1 MQIRAEQG
9 RKEYL
14 RQQKEMQAWQNLP
27 LGHPL
32 KQPSPENIA
41 RTRAQ
46 WGITG
51 QPNWDQPTSK
61 GQD

>member
-1 MQIRAEQG
+1 
-9 RKEYL
+9 
-14 RQQKEMQAWQNLP
+14 MQAWQDLP

-32 KQPSPENIA
+32 KQHSGEDIA
-41 RTRAQ
+41 RTRAE

-51 QPNWDQPTSK
+51 QPSWEQPTSK

>member
-1 MQIRAEQG
+1 
-9 RKEYL
+9 
-14 RQQKEMQAWQNLP
+14 MQAWQNLP

-32 KQPSPENIA
+32 KQPSPEKIA

-51 QPNWDQPTSK
+51 QPSWEQPTSK

>member
-1 MQIRAEQG
+1 
-9 RKEYL
+9 
-14 RQQKEMQAWQNLP
+14 MQAWQNLP